1 MSTHDSNDE
10 KDWGSIGGQL
20 AAAAGRRLG
29 TTDDGREICWFPAK
43 NDGDGQIVVR
53 ERDGG
58 LQREAERFD
67 DVTPEE
73 FRAFVESEVDETSV
87 EWTDEVAR

>member
-1 MSTHDSNDE
+1 MNANARGSE

-43 NDGDGQIVVR
+43 GQIVVR

-58 LQREAERFD
+58 LSREVDERLD
-67 DVTPEE
+67 TDPETY
-73 FRAFVESEVDETSV
+73 RAFVDSEVDETSV
-87 EWTDEVAR
+87 DWNEGAF